1 MNLEEIIKNY
11 EMSDVAHD
19 VVQKTKLLLVASIA
33 GGGKDT
39 VVRELLKTGDFH
51 RIVSHTTRQP
61 RMNHGQLEVDGQE
74 YHFIDQDTAAQLL
87 HEKAFIE
94 AKYVHGNIYGTS
106 VAEVERAFNE
116 DKVAVTDIDIQ
127 GVIEYLD
134 VKPDTHAVFLLPP
147 SVDTWID
154 RLSRRYEGD
163 LSDHQEELQKR
174 FRTAYDEIKH
184 IQADDRFVLIIN
196 DDLETTVKRVLEV
209 LNGTVQRSSGY
220 ADKVTEHL
228 IDYLDSK
235 IWHS

>member
-1 MNLEEIIKNY
+1 
-11 EMSDVAHD
+11 MSDSAHA
-19 VVQKTKLLLVASIA
+19 VVQKTKLLLIASIA

-39 VVRELLKTGDFH
+39 VVKELIKTGDFH

-61 RMNHGQLEVDGQE
+61 RLNHGQLEVDGQE
-74 YHFIDQDTAAQLL
+74 YHFIDQAAAAQLL
-87 HEKAFIE
+87 EDQAFIE

-106 VAEVERAFNE
+106 LAEVERAFIEN
-116 DKVAVTDIDIQ
+116 KVAVTDIDIQ

-154 RLSRRYEGD
+154 RLSRRYDGD

-174 FRTAYDEIKH
+174 FQTAYEEIKH
-184 IQADDRFVLIIN
+184 IQADERFVLIIN

-209 LNGTVQRSSGY
+209 LDGTVQRSSGY

-228 IDYLDSK
+228 IDYLESK
-235 IWHS
+235 I

>member
-1 MNLEEIIKNY
+1 MNLEQTIKNY
-11 EMSDVAHD
+11 QMSDAAHA
-19 VVQKTKLLLVASIA
+19 VVQKTKLLLIASIA

-39 VVRELLKTGDFH
+39 VVKELVKTGDFH

-61 RMNHGQLEVDGQE
+61 RMNHGQPEVDGHD
-74 YHFIDQDTAAQLL
+74 YHFIDQDTAARLL
-87 HEKAFIE
+87 NDQAFIE

-106 VAEVERAFNE
+106 VAEVEQAFTE
-116 DKVAVTDIDIQ
+116 GKFAVTDIDIQ
-127 GVIEYLD
+127 GVVEYLD

-154 RLSRRYEGD
+154 RLSRRYDGD

-184 IQADDRFVLIIN
+184 IQADERFVLIIN

-209 LNGTVQRSSGY
+209 LDGTVQRSSGY

-228 IDYLDSK
+228 IDYLESK
-235 IWHS
+235 I

>member
-1 MNLEEIIKNY
+1 MNLEEIIKQY
-11 EMSDVAHD
+11 QMSEDALAI
-19 VVQKTKLLLVASIA
+19 VQKTKLLLIASIA

-39 VVRELLKTGDFH
+39 IVRELVKTGDFH

-61 RMNHGQLEVDGQE
+61 RMNHGQLEVDGE
-74 YHFIDQDTAAQLL
+74 DYHFIDQVKAGELL
-87 HEKAFIE
+87 QNRAFVE

-106 VAEVERAFNE
+106 VAEVEQAFLE
-116 DKVAVTDIDIQ
+116 HKVAVTDIDIQ
-127 GVIEYLD
+127 GVVEYLD

-163 LSDHQEELQKR
+163 LAHHQEELQKR

-184 IQADDRFVLIIN
+184 IQQDERFVLIIN
-196 DDLETTVKRVLEV
+196 DDLESTVKRVLDV
-209 LNGTVQRSSGY
+209 LEGTVSRTSGY

-228 IDYLDSK
+228 LDYLESQ
-235 IWHS
+235 I